1 VLLTKLTALF
11 SGTKATS
18 DETPLRALELSC
30 AALMF
35 EVARS
40 DFTIDETE
48 RESIRLLLTE
58 NFALSGEDV
67 ATVTEEAADNVDAA
81 TCLFEFTRTI
91 NDIATVDQKRQ
102 LLTMMWRVALADDA
116 LSRYEEHVIRKVADL
131 LYLPHHD
138 FMLAKQLARQTM
150 S

>member
-1 VLLTKLTALF
+1 MLLTKLTALF

-116 LSRYEEHVIRKVADL
+116 LSRYEEHVIRTVADL
-131 LYLPHHD
+131 LYLPPHD
-138 FMLAKQLARQTM
+138 FMLAKQLAR
-150 S
+150 

>member
-1 VLLTKLTALF
+1 MLLTKLTALF

-58 NFALSGEDV
+58 NFALSAEDV
-67 ATVTEEAADNVDAA
+67 ATVE
-81 TCLFEFTRTI
+81 
-91 NDIATVDQKRQ
+91 QKRQ
-102 LLTMMWRVALADDA
+102 LLTMMWSVALADDT

-138 FMLAKQLARQTM
+138 FMLAKQLAR
-150 S
+150 

>member
-1 VLLTKLTALF
+1 MLLTKLTALF

-18 DETPLRALELSC
+18 GETPVRALELSC

-48 RESIRLLLTE
+48 RESIHLLLTE
-58 NFALSGEDV
+58 NFALSAEDV
-67 ATVTEEAADNVDAA
+67 ATVTEEAADNVDTA

-131 LYLPHHD
+131 LYLPHND
-138 FMLAKQLARQTM
+138 FMLAKQLAR
-150 S
+150 

>member
-1 VLLTKLTALF
+1 MLLTKLTALF

-18 DETPLRALELSC
+18 EETPLRALELSC
-30 AALMF
+30 AALML

-40 DFTIDETE
+40 DFAIDETE
-48 RESIRLLLTE
+48 REAIRLLLTE
-58 NFALSGEDV
+58 NFALSEDDV

-91 NDIATVDQKRQ
+91 NEIATVEQKRQ

-131 LYLPHHD
+131 LYLPHND
-138 FMLAKQLARQTM
+138 FMLAKQLAR
-150 S
+150 

>member
-1 VLLTKLTALF
+1 MLLTKLTALF
-11 SGTKATS
+11 SGTEATS
-18 DETPLRALELSC
+18 DETPGRALELSC

-48 RESIRLLLTE
+48 RESIHLLLTE
-58 NFALSGEDV
+58 NFALSAEDV

-131 LYLPHHD
+131 LYLPHND
-138 FMLAKQLARQTM
+138 FMLAKQLAR
-150 S
+150 

>member
-1 VLLTKLTALF
+1 MLLTKLTALF
-11 SGTKATS
+11 SGAKPARDT
-18 DETPLRALELSC
+18 TPLRALELSC

-48 RESIRLLLTE
+48 REAIHLLLTE
-58 NFALSGEDV
+58 NFALSEEDV
-67 ATVTEEAADNVDAA
+67 ATVTEEAAENVDAA

-91 NDIATVDQKRQ
+91 NEIATVEQKRQ

-116 LSRYEEHVIRKVADL
+116 LSRYEEHLIRKVADL
-131 LYLPHHD
+131 LYLPHND
-138 FMLAKQLARQTM
+138 FMLAKQQAR
-150 S
+150 

>member
-18 DETPLRALELSC
+18 AETPLRALELSC

-138 FMLAKQLARQTM
+138 FMLAKQLAR
-150 S
+150 

>member
-1 VLLTKLTALF
+1 MLLTKLTALF
-11 SGTKATS
+11 SVTKATS

-81 TCLFEFTRTI
+81 TCLFEFTSTI

-138 FMLAKQLARQTM
+138 FMLAKQLAR
-150 S
+150 

>member
-1 VLLTKLTALF
+1 MLLTKLTALF
-11 SGTKATS
+11 SGTKTVS
-18 DETPLRALELSC
+18 DTTPLRALELSC

-91 NDIATVDQKRQ
+91 NEVATVEQKRQ
-102 LLTMMWRVALADDA
+102 LLTMMWGVALADDA

-131 LYLPHHD
+131 LYLPHND
-138 FMLAKQLARQTM
+138 FMLAKQLAR
-150 S
+150 

>member
-18 DETPLRALELSC
+18 GETPVRALELSC

-58 NFALSGEDV
+58 NFALSEEDV

-91 NDIATVDQKRQ
+91 NDIATVEQKRQ
-102 LLTMMWRVALADDA
+102 LLTMMWRVALADEA

-131 LYLPHHD
+131 LYLPHND
-138 FMLAKQLARQTM
+138 FMLAKQLAR
-150 S
+150 

>member
-1 VLLTKLTALF
+1 MLLTKLTALF
-11 SGTKATS
+11 SATKAKS
-18 DETPLRALELSC
+18 DATPLRALELSC

-58 NFALSGEDV
+58 NFALSAEDV
-67 ATVTEEAADNVDAA
+67 TTVTEEAADNVSAA

-116 LSRYEEHVIRKVADL
+116 LSCYEEHVIRKVADL
-131 LYLPHHD
+131 LYLPHND
-138 FMLAKQLARQTM
+138 FMMAKQLAR
-150 S
+150 

>member
-1 VLLTKLTALF
+1 MLLTKLTALF

-35 EVARS
+35 EVSRS

-138 FMLAKQLARQTM
+138 FMLAKQLAR
-150 S
+150 

>member
-18 DETPLRALELSC
+18 GETPVRALELSC

-58 NFALSGEDV
+58 NFALSAEDV

-131 LYLPHHD
+131 LYLPHND
-138 FMLAKQLARQTM
+138 FMLAKQLAR
-150 S
+150 

>member
-1 VLLTKLTALF
+1 MLLTKLTALF
-11 SGTKATS
+11 SGTKAAS
-18 DETPLRALELSC
+18 DATPARALELSC

-40 DFTIDETE
+40 DFTIDDTE
-48 RESIRLLLTE
+48 REAIRLLLTE
-58 NFALSGEDV
+58 HFSLSEEDV
-67 ATVTEEAADNVDAA
+67 VIVTEEAADKVDAA

-91 NDIATVDQKRQ
+91 NEVASVEQKRQ

-131 LYLPHHD
+131 LYLPHND
-138 FMLAKQLARQTM
+138 FMLAKQRAR
-150 S
+150 

>member
-81 TCLFEFTRTI
+81 TCLFEFIRTI

-138 FMLAKQLARQTM
+138 FMLAKQLAR
-150 S
+150 

>member
-1 VLLTKLTALF
+1 MLLTKLTALF

-18 DETPLRALELSC
+18 DKTPLRASELSC

-138 FMLAKQLARQTM
+138 FMLAKQLAR
-150 S
+150 

>member
-1 VLLTKLTALF
+1 MLLTKLTALF
-11 SGTKATS
+11 SGTEATS
-18 DETPLRALELSC
+18 DETPVRVLELSC

-58 NFALSGEDV
+58 NFALSAEDV

-131 LYLPHHD
+131 LYLPHND
-138 FMLAKQLARQTM
+138 FMLAKQLAR
-150 S
+150 

>member
-1 VLLTKLTALF
+1 MLLTKLAALF
-11 SGTKATS
+11 SATKATS
-18 DETPLRALELSC
+18 DDTPLRALELSC

-58 NFALSGEDV
+58 NFALSEEDV
-67 ATVTEEAADNVDAA
+67 TIVTEDAANNVDAA
-81 TCLFEFTRTI
+81 TSLFEFTRTI
-91 NDIATVDQKRQ
+91 NDLATVDQKRQ

-131 LYLPHHD
+131 LYLPHND
-138 FMLAKQLARQTM
+138 FMLAKQLAR
-150 S
+150 

>member
-1 VLLTKLTALF
+1 M
-11 SGTKATS
+11 
-18 DETPLRALELSC
+18 ELSC

-40 DFTIDETE
+40 DFAIDETE
-48 RESIRLLLTE
+48 REAIRLLLTE
-58 NFALSGEDV
+58 NFALSENDV

-91 NDIATVDQKRQ
+91 NEIATVEQKRQ

-116 LSRYEEHVIRKVADL
+116 LSRYEEHLIRKVADL
-131 LYLPHHD
+131 LYLPHND
-138 FMLAKQLARQTM
+138 FMLAKQLAR
-150 S
+150 

>member
-138 FMLAKQLARQTM
+138 LMLAKQLAR
-150 S
+150 

>member
-1 VLLTKLTALF
+1 MLLTKLTALF
-11 SGTKATS
+11 SGTEATS
-18 DETPLRALELSC
+18 DETPVRALELSC

-40 DFTIDETE
+40 DFTIDEKE
-48 RESIRLLLTE
+48 RESIRLLLKE

-138 FMLAKQLARQTM
+138 FMLAKQLAR
-150 S
+150 

>member
-18 DETPLRALELSC
+18 EETPLRALELSC

-40 DFTIDETE
+40 DFAIDETE
-48 RESIRLLLTE
+48 REAIRLLLTE
-58 NFALSGEDV
+58 NFALSEDDV

-91 NDIATVDQKRQ
+91 NEVATVEQKA
-102 LLTMMWRVALADDA
+102 TAADHDVAC
-116 LSRYEEHVIRKVADL
+116 R
-131 LYLPHHD
+131 
-138 FMLAKQLARQTM
+138 ARG
-150 S
+150 

>member
-1 VLLTKLTALF
+1 MLLTKLTALF

-58 NFALSGEDV
+58 NFALSDEDV

-81 TCLFEFTRTI
+81 TCLF
-91 NDIATVDQKRQ
+91 ATVEQKRQ

-131 LYLPHHD
+131 LYLPHND
-138 FMLAKQLARQTM
+138 FMLAKQLAR
-150 S
+150 

>member
-1 VLLTKLTALF
+1 MLLTKLTALF

-18 DETPLRALELSC
+18 EETPLRALELSC

-40 DFTIDETE
+40 DFAIDETE
-48 RESIRLLLTE
+48 REAIRLLLTE
-58 NFALSGEDV
+58 NFALSEDDV
-67 ATVTEEAADNVDAA
+67 ATVTEEAADNVDSA

-138 FMLAKQLARQTM
+138 FMLAKQLAR
-150 S
+150 